1 VENPYNGQVKD
12 MTTIYLNFTDKRS
25 W

>member
-1 VENPYNGQVKD
+1 VENPYTGEVKD